1 MKSFLFAILATLILQ
16 QEVHARGDLASPR
29 RSTRRDTPAVRT
41 SQVDSTA
48 YNCALQNAKA
58 YYAQNASKLKQ
69 SPRVIALVDLG
80 APANSARM
88 SIVNLDTGEVKRH
101 MVARGS
107 GGINARSGSH
117 GSLLGFMKVS
127 EPYIGKHGSS
137 ARIDGLEAR
146 NSNARSRAIVI
157 HGASYVTEGARAGRS
172 WGCFAVDRRSTATVI
187 NKLKGGGLIYSYNG
201 QQACSAGEKR

>member
-1 MKSFLFAILATLILQ
+1 MKSFLFVFLAILILQ
-16 QEVHARGDLASPR
+16 QEAQARGDLASPR
-29 RSTRRDTPAVRT
+29 RAARRDTPAVRT
-41 SQVDSTA
+41 SSVDSSA
-48 YNCALQNAKA
+48 YNCALENAKA
-58 YYAQNASKLKQ
+58 FYAQNGSSLKQ
-69 SPRVIALVDLG
+69 SPRIVALVDLG
-80 APANSARM
+80 APANSPRM

-127 EPYIGKHGSS
+127 EPYIGKHGNS

-146 NSNARSRAIVI
+146 NRNARSRAIVI
-157 HGASYVTEGARAGRS
+157 HGASYVTEGERAGRS
-172 WGCFAVDRRSTATVI
+172 WGCFAVDRRSTASVI
-187 NKLKGGGLIYSYNG
+187 NKLKSGGLIYSYNG